1 MKTISKY
8 RIFNKYNVISFTSML
23 LILWISWAF
32 ASYFIEII
40 TMDYYAEDL
49 AISTK
54 EEADNARYQFIIG
67 ILTWERYI
75 DSAMRYI
82 VYIFPLFSLLTVLPF
97 CDELNGYYSYPARF
111 KNYSKS
117 LINGILCHSFIGGIT
132 ISAVFFVFFS
142 VGTVFMVP
150 QIENIGGYASILP
163 DDFYYQHPYLFFLFM
178 SFTIYF
184 AIGFVFSLLGCSI
197 ALVTRKKHHVIII
210 PMLLYL
216 CDAYILGGVLGLY
229 KYQIFGSVCA
239 FNTVYSTFEN
249 FIPLLPFFIISILII
264 LIYNLK
270 QRNTLK
276 W

>member
-1 MKTISKY
+1 MKVISKY
-8 RIFNKYNVISFTSML
+8 RFFNKYNVVSFTSML

-54 EEADNARYQFIIG
+54 EEADSAKYQFIIG

-75 DSAMRYI
+75 DSAMRYT
-82 VYIFPLFSLLTVLPF
+82 VYIFPLFSLITVLPF

-111 KNYSKS
+111 KNYGKN
-117 LINGILCHSFIGGIT
+117 LAYGIISHSFIGGLV
-132 ISAVFFVFFS
+132 ISAVFSVFFS
-142 VGTVFMVP
+142 VGAVFMVP
-150 QIENIGGYASILP
+150 QIQNIGGFASVFP
-163 DDFYYQHPYLFFLFM
+163 DGFYHRHPYLFFIFM

-197 ALVTRKKHHVIII
+197 ALITRKKHYVIIV

-216 CDAYILGGVLGLY
+216 GDSYILGGILGLY
-229 KYQIFGSVCA
+229 KYQIFGCVCA

-249 FIPLLPFFIISILII
+249 FIPLLPFFIISIFII
-264 LIYNLK
+264 LIYIFK
-270 QRNTLK
+270 QRNAVK